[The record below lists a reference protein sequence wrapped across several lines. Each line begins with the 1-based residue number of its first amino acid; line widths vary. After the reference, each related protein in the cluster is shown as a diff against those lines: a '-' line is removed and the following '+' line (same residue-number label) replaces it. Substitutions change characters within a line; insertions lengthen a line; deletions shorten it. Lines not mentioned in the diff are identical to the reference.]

1 MSANE
6 TLELL
11 SKQWCSLQ
19 DLMKLTNLGR
29 NSALKIRKEIITDL
43 EDKGYSI
50 RVVSMPSTELFDN
63 QSKEYQFKV
72 LGDRYEKRVFIEM
85 STTYGLHKYAKNVIG
100 IDEFGLSAKADDVIN
115 NFGFTAR
122 KIAKEVENLML

>member
-43 EDKGYSI
+43 EDKGYKLHCELI
-50 RVVSMPSTELFDN
+50 PMCEVVNKLN
-63 QSKEYQFKV
+63 
-72 LGDRYEKRVFIEM
+72 
-85 STTYGLHKYAKNVIG
+85 
-100 IDEFGLSAKADDVIN
+100 IN
-115 NFGFTAR
+115 INYLQNMVR
-122 KIAKEVENLML
+122 MEVK

>member
-43 EDKGYSI
+43 EDKGYKLPCGLI
-50 RVVSMPSTELFDN
+50 PMCEVVNKLNININYLQNMVRWKLND
-63 QSKEYQFKV
+63 
-72 LGDRYEKRVFIEM
+72 
-85 STTYGLHKYAKNVIG
+85 TYRTIKYRN
-100 IDEFGLSAKADDVIN
+100 
-115 NFGFTAR
+115 
-122 KIAKEVENLML
+122 

>member
-1 MSANE
+1 MNE

-43 EDKGYSI
+43 EDKGYKLPCGLI
-50 RVVSMPSTELFDN
+50 PMCEVVNKLNININYLQNIVRMEL
-63 QSKEYQFKV
+63 K
-72 LGDRYEKRVFIEM
+72 
-85 STTYGLHKYAKNVIG
+85 
-100 IDEFGLSAKADDVIN
+100 
-115 NFGFTAR
+115 
-122 KIAKEVENLML
+122 

>member
-29 NSALKIRKEIITDL
+29 NSALKTRKEIITDL
-43 EDKGYSI
+43 EDKGYKLPCGLI
-50 RVVSMPSTELFDN
+50 PMCEVVNKLN
-63 QSKEYQFKV
+63 
-72 LGDRYEKRVFIEM
+72 
-85 STTYGLHKYAKNVIG
+85 
-100 IDEFGLSAKADDVIN
+100 IN
-115 NFGFTAR
+115 INYLQNMVR
-122 KIAKEVENLML
+122 MEIK

>member
-11 SKQWCSLQ
+11 SRQWCSLQ

-43 EDKGYSI
+43 EDKGYKL
-50 RVVSMPSTELFDN
+50 P
-63 QSKEYQFKV
+63 
-72 LGDRYEKRVFIEM
+72 
-85 STTYGLHKYAKNVIG
+85 YGLIPMCEVVNKLN
-100 IDEFGLSAKADDVIN
+100 IN
-115 NFGFTAR
+115 INYLQNMVR
-122 KIAKEVENLML
+122 MEIK

>member
-19 DLMKLTNLGR
+19 DLMKLTNLAR

-43 EDKGYSI
+43 EDKGYKL
-50 RVVSMPSTELFDN
+50 PC
-63 QSKEYQFKV
+63 
-72 LGDRYEKRVFIEM
+72 
-85 STTYGLHKYAKNVIG
+85 GLIPMCEGVNKLN
-100 IDEFGLSAKADDVIN
+100 IN
-115 NFGFTAR
+115 INYLQNMVR
-122 KIAKEVENLML
+122 MEVK

>member
-43 EDKGYSI
+43 EDKGYKLPCGLI
-50 RVVSMPSTELFDN
+50 PMCEVVNKLNININYLQNMVRRETYRTI
-63 QSKEYQFKV
+63 KYRHK
-72 LGDRYEKRVFIEM
+72 KRQH
-85 STTYGLHKYAKNVIG
+85 Y
-100 IDEFGLSAKADDVIN
+100 
-115 NFGFTAR
+115 
-122 KIAKEVENLML
+122 

>member
-11 SKQWCSLQ
+11 SRQWCSLQ

-43 EDKGYSI
+43 EDKGYKL
-50 RVVSMPSTELFDN
+50 P
-63 QSKEYQFKV
+63 
-72 LGDRYEKRVFIEM
+72 
-85 STTYGLHKYAKNVIG
+85 YGLIPMCEVVNKLN
-100 IDEFGLSAKADDVIN
+100 IN
-115 NFGFTAR
+115 INYLQNMVR
-122 KIAKEVENLML
+122 MEIKWYL

>member
-43 EDKGYSI
+43 EDKGYKLPCGLI
-50 RVVSMPSTELFDN
+50 PMCEVVNKLNININYLQNMVRTEL
-63 QSKEYQFKV
+63 KWY
-72 LGDRYEKRVFIEM
+72 L
-85 STTYGLHKYAKNVIG
+85 
-100 IDEFGLSAKADDVIN
+100 
-115 NFGFTAR
+115 
-122 KIAKEVENLML
+122 